1 MQLLTGLKHNKES
14 ASMKGVN
21 EMFNALL
28 SNGHYRLCLFFSN
41 EPLLAFI
48 SCAQRALQ
56 PSAFISNS
64 LGALMHQDAL
74 SKLQHI
80 THKN

>member
-1 MQLLTGLKHNKES
+1 MKFLDKRCGVSVKTSHVCVSCGGLKKSVRLLTVLKCNIEA

-28 SNGHYRLCLFFSN
+28 SNDHYRLSLFFSN

-48 SCAQRALQ
+48 SCPQSAL
-56 PSAFISNS
+56 
-64 LGALMHQDAL
+64 
-74 SKLQHI
+74 
-80 THKN
+80 

>member
-1 MQLLTGLKHNKES
+1 MHLLSGLKCNIEA

-28 SNGHYRLCLFFSN
+28 SNGHYRLRLFFSN

-48 SCAQRALQ
+48 SCPQSAL
-56 PSAFISNS
+56 
-64 LGALMHQDAL
+64 
-74 SKLQHI
+74 
-80 THKN
+80 

>member
-1 MQLLTGLKHNKES
+1 
-14 ASMKGVN
+14 MKGVN

-48 SCAQRALQ
+48 LCPQSAFQ
-56 PSAFISNS
+56 PSASITHS
-64 LGALMHQDAL
+64 LGALMH
-74 SKLQHI
+74 
-80 THKN
+80 